1 MGAATDGCDSRRP
14 STWTGC
20 PPQVSN
26 QPVDFLIH
34 HLLVDP
40 FDDFPLITCPSGCQS
55 YPSPINDDQSPMTD
69 CLISFGSNKGNS
81 QQIIREAL
89 EILRARFLEYHQEQ
103 VTFVTSDF
111 LVTQPVGGPENQ
123 NAFVNGVARFQ
134 SELEPSKIMALL
146 HEVEQEFGRLRRI
159 RWDSR
164 TLDLDL
170 LLYGEKELETADLKV
185 PHPRMSF
192 RQFVLVPAQDVAQ
205 DMVHPTCQATLSDL
219 LECVRHRKKNILW
232 IADDEKSAQFL
243 DKQRESD
250 LAENVTRSTL
260 PECLKDIKKES
271 YKLVVFN
278 VPSNPDDTY
287 LQVRSQVIAE
297 HRGPLLFLNNP
308 SHDQLAIEF
317 TAAVE
322 TMKAI

>member
-1 MGAATDGCDSRRP
+1 
-14 STWTGC
+14 
-20 PPQVSN
+20 
-26 QPVDFLIH
+26 
-34 HLLVDP
+34 
-40 FDDFPLITCPSGCQS
+40 
-55 YPSPINDDQSPMTD
+55 MTD

-81 QQIIREAL
+81 QQIIHEAL
-89 EILRARFLEYHQEQ
+89 AILQARFLEHHQEQ
-103 VTFVTSDF
+103 ITLTASDF
-111 LVTQPVGGPENQ
+111 LVTKPVGGPENQ

-134 SELEPSKIMALL
+134 SELEPSEIMALL
-146 HEVEQEFGRLRRI
+146 HEVEQGFGRLRRI

-170 LLYGEKELETADLKV
+170 LLYGDKELETADLKV

-205 DMVHPTCQATLSDL
+205 DMVHPTCQATLSEL
-219 LECVRHRKKNILW
+219 LDCVRNRKKNILW
-232 IADDEKSAQFL
+232 IADDEKPAPFL
-243 DKQRESD
+243 DKNQNGG
-250 LAENVTRSTL
+250 LALDVTRSTL
-260 PECLKDIKKES
+260 ADCLISIKKEP

-278 VPSNPDDTY
+278 VPSNPDDIY

-297 HRGPLLFLNNP
+297 HKGPLLFLNNP
-308 SHDQLAIEF
+308 NPDQLAIEL